1 MNFNSSEFALFLPLV
16 LLLYAIVFHSER
28 LRDGLLLL
36 ASYVFYMAWYWQY
49 AGLIAFSTCVDY
61 IIGRRMAAEKNKKKR
76 KLLLIISLTT
86 NLGLLA
92 IFKYFNFFAG
102 TTSEV
107 FKAMGMDVPIIYHEL
122 LLPVGISFY
131 TFQTLS
137 YTIDI
142 YRGRIDHEPNFIKFA
157 TFVSFF
163 PQLVAGP
170 IVRAADFLPQLNRT
184 PNVSQ
189 AQFNFGLMLVFIGLF
204 KKIVIADLL
213 AHLAVDAV
221 FQNPSGF
228 SSWDLLMA
236 LYAYTF
242 QIYCDFSGYT
252 DIAIGV
258 AAMFGFVLPQNFNR
272 PYISQSVREFWTR
285 WHISL
290 SSWLRDYLY
299 ISLGGNRGTR
309 VRTAFNLMIT
319 MLLGGLWHGAAM
331 NFIYWGGYHGLLLVL
346 AHFFGS
352 REESPS
358 FFKKFYRQ
366 IITFHLIVFGW
377 LLFRVT
383 DMQNFVDYT
392 GGLASSDLSGTQL
405 SPLFY
410 TILLIAILMHLI
422 PRDWISNHILNPFH
436 RLPVIFRAGVY
447 SAALLLFLGF
457 TLDAPSFIYFQ
468 F

>member
-1 MNFNSSEFALFLPLV
+1 MNFNSSEFALFLPIV
-16 LLLYAIVFHSER
+16 LLLYVAVFRSER
-28 LRDGLLLL
+28 LRDGLLLV

-49 AGLIAFSTCVDY
+49 AGLIAFSTCIDY
-61 IIGRRMAAEKNKKKR
+61 FVGRRMAAEEDERKR
-76 KLLLIISLTT
+76 KILLIISLVT
-86 NLGLLA
+86 NLGLLGV
-92 IFKYFNFFAG
+92 FKYFNFFAG
-102 TTSEV
+102 TASDA
-107 FKAMGMDVPIIYHEL
+107 FASIGIQMPSIFHEL

-142 YRGRIDHEPNFIKFA
+142 YRRRIGHEGNFVKFA
-157 TFVSFF
+157 VFVSFF

-184 PNVSQ
+184 PNVTQ
-189 AQFNFGLMLVFIGLF
+189 EQFNLGLLLVFIGLF

-221 FQNPSGF
+221 FQSPADY

-258 AAMFGFVLPQNFNR
+258 AAMFGLILPQNFNR
-272 PYISQSVREFWTR
+272 PYISQNIREFWTR

-299 ISLGGNRGTR
+299 ISLGGNRGSRIR
-309 VRTAFNLMIT
+309 VAFNLLIT
-319 MLLGGLWHGAAM
+319 MLLGGLWHGAAL
-331 NFIYWGGYHGLLLVL
+331 NFIYWGGYHGLLLVI
-346 AHFFGS
+346 AHLFGD
-352 REESPS
+352 
-358 FFKKFYRQ
+358 KKPTNGFSNKILKQ

-377 LLFRVT
+377 LLFRVS
-383 DMQNFVDYT
+383 DMEGFTAYT
-392 GGLASSDLSGTQL
+392 SGMLQMDFSGSSLSALFYAVLGLAV
-405 SPLFY
+405 
-410 TILLIAILMHLI
+410 LMHLI
-422 PRDWISNHILNPFH
+422 PKQFIDSYMLNFFH
-436 RLPVIFRAGVY
+436 RQSVFVRAGVY
-447 SAALLLFLGF
+447 SGAILLFLGL
-457 TLDAPSFIYFQ
+457 TLEAPSFIYFQ